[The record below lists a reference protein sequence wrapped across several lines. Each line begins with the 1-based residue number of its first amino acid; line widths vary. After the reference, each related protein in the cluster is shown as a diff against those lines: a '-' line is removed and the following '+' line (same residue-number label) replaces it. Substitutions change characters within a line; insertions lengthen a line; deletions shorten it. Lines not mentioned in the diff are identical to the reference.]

1 MKELVEP
8 ADDEREGERK
18 RGESGEE
25 YEWEQ
30 RRIYIVPCA
39 WRIQV

>member
-8 ADDEREGERK
+8 VDDEREREREGEASK
-18 RGESGEE
+18 V

-30 RRIYIVPCA
+30 RLIYIVPCA